1 MFGIGVGM
9 LYTPILVDRLQLEFP
24 SGHAV
29 ANILR
34 ALTDKRLLRRSIGK
48 LGGGTGA
55 GIAIAALVS
64 RVAWLER
71 IGISASTV
79 GAGLIV
85 GSRIGVPALVMG
97 GVGELLV
104 PRLRAAGYLGPHD
117 PFRKIGFLVGLA
129 MIMGAA
135 VVDLAVIGREAVRR
149 VQARRGAA
157 RAPVPSG
164 GLSSGRLLAWVIVW
178 GVALVLVATLLLGQP
193 VGYVL
198 FALALVFLFVF
209 VNGISTGIS
218 DWNPISSAFVVSVL
232 MMSALGLRSPIVAM
246 MAASILLV
254 STTVGVDM
262 QQDRSTGWRLGSN
275 RAIQFRYQAVGIVV
289 GSVLCVVMAQ
299 LFMTAYPILRVDTF
313 THPEARVGGWQSAMT
328 FKFVGAIRGMGHL
341 RPYQV
346 TALWLGFGIGF
357 GTEVLRKLHRSAGR
371 PTAASSPR
379 ARRRR
384 GRRLDGRRRAALE
397 PLRLVDGRLPRDL
410 DRGLVR
416 RRQPADVAA
425 LPAPRSAAVAPEE
438 NGDALP
444 EDMSTAV
451 ADRRRPHR
459 RRVALHAGRRH
470 RGAAR
475 DGSDRLSPS
484 IDGESSFDSSCTH
497 PRWFAASAA
506 DLRALLSDHLHCERK
521 AAENALS
528 LVRRYPHRG
537 ASVAQLSRLA
547 HEETSHVVQVAAL
560 LGRRG
565 WTPRADSPNHY
576 ARGLMD
582 EVRGREP
589 ERLLDALLVAAFI
602 EARSHER
609 LGCWRADS
617 PPRARRSW
625 PISTRRSATPR
636 SATPRSSSSSRGRS
650 SRRRRSRRGS
660 KSSASA
666 RPRSW
671 ARCRTTCRV
680 H

>member
-1 MFGIGVGM
+1 MSDTDDSPRARRFLPAPGSLRYHLLLGAVALFILGPLGGVTAAYMTFSLGFSVGAQVLAGILGSVVTYGYGAEGKHGANYIQTMAASVADLAGMCVLIQAMVWLGMPLPPGWKLGLYFGCIGMFGIGVGM

-104 PRLRAAGYLGPHD
+104 PRLRAAGYLGPND

-135 VVDLAVIGREAVRR
+135 GVDLAVIGREAVRR
-149 VQARRGAA
+149 VQARRGIP
-157 RAPVPSG
+157 RAPVQSG

-178 GVALVLVATLLLGQP
+178 GAALVLVATLLLGQP

-341 RPYQV
+341 KPYQV
-346 TALWLGFGIGF
+346 TALWIGFGIGF
-357 GTEVLRKLHRSAGR
+357 GTEVLRKLLKRWAAYARFVASGGGGAVVSWVVDAVLLSSPYASSTGGFLEIS
-371 PTAASSPR
+371 TAAWFAAGSLLTSLLSPHR
-379 ARRRR
+379 A
-384 GRRLDGRRRAALE
+384 
-397 PLRLVDGRLPRDL
+397 P
-410 DRGLVR
+410 
-416 RRQPADVAA
+416 VAT
-425 LPAPRSAAVAPEE
+425 PEE
-438 NGDALP
+438 HGDALP
-444 EDMSTAV
+444 EDMST
-451 ADRRRPHR
+451 PS
-459 RRVALHAGRRH
+459 LIGGGLIAGESLYTL
-470 RGAAR
+470 GAA
-475 DGSDRLSPS
+475 
-484 IDGESSFDSSCTH
+484 I
-497 PRWFAASAA
+497 
-506 DLRALLSDHLHCERK
+506 
-521 AAENALS
+521 
-528 LVRRYPHRG
+528 
-537 ASVAQLSRLA
+537 
-547 HEETSHVVQVAAL
+547 AAL
-560 LGRRG
+560 L
-565 WTPRADSPNHY
+565 TM
-576 ARGLMD
+576 L
-582 EVRGREP
+582 
-589 ERLLDALLVAAFI
+589 
-602 EARSHER
+602 
-609 LGCWRADS
+609 
-617 PPRARRSW
+617 
-625 PISTRRSATPR
+625 
-636 SATPRSSSSSRGRS
+636 
-650 SRRRRSRRGS
+650 
-660 KSSASA
+660 
-666 RPRSW
+666 
-671 ARCRTTCRV
+671 
-680 H
+680 

>member
-1 MFGIGVGM
+1 MALFILGPLGGVTAAYMTFSLGFSVGAQVLAGILGSVVTYGYGAEGKHGANYIQTMAASVADLAGMCVLIQAMVWLGMPLPPGWKLGLYFGCIGMFGIGVGM

-71 IGISASTV
+71 IGISASTL

-135 VVDLAVIGREAVRR
+135 VVDLAVIGREAARR
-149 VQARRGAA
+149 VRARRGIP
-157 RAPVPSG
+157 RAPVQSG
-164 GLSSGRLLAWVIVW
+164 GLSSGRLLAWVLVW

-275 RAIQFRYQAVGIVV
+275 RAIQFRYQAD
-289 GSVLCVVMAQ
+289 
-299 LFMTAYPILRVDTF
+299 RD
-313 THPEARVGGWQSAMT
+313 
-328 FKFVGAIRGMGHL
+328 
-341 RPYQV
+341 
-346 TALWLGFGIGF
+346 
-357 GTEVLRKLHRSAGR
+357 
-371 PTAASSPR
+371 
-379 ARRRR
+379 RR
-384 GRRLDGRRRAALE
+384 GLGPVRGDGAALHDT
-397 PLRLVDGRLPRDL
+397 PT
-410 DRGLVR
+410 
-416 RRQPADVAA
+416 
-425 LPAPRSAAVAPEE
+425 RS
-438 NGDALP
+438 
-444 EDMSTAV
+444 
-451 ADRRRPHR
+451 
-459 RRVALHAGRRH
+459 
-470 RGAAR
+470 
-475 DGSDRLSPS
+475 
-484 IDGESSFDSSCTH
+484 
-497 PRWFAASAA
+497 
-506 DLRALLSDHLHCERK
+506 RA
-521 AAENALS
+521 
-528 LVRRYPHRG
+528 
-537 ASVAQLSRLA
+537 
-547 HEETSHVVQVAAL
+547 
-560 LGRRG
+560 
-565 WTPRADSPNHY
+565 
-576 ARGLMD
+576 
-582 EVRGREP
+582 
-589 ERLLDALLVAAFI
+589 
-602 EARSHER
+602 
-609 LGCWRADS
+609 
-617 PPRARRSW
+617 
-625 PISTRRSATPR
+625 STRSPTP
-636 SATPRSSSSSRGRS
+636 
-650 SRRRRSRRGS
+650 RRGS
-660 KSSASA
+660 ASGS
-666 RPRSW
+666 RR
-671 ARCRTTCRV
+671 
-680 H
+680 